1 MGKEVHFSAMEPNAD
16 SNSRTTARS
25 WDIRDPHQIEPSA
38 RIARQMLTDHITKGL
53 NREERLVL
61 ILYYYEGLTM
71 AEIGLV
77 LDLSE
82 SRVSQIHKD
91 VLNRLRTRFQKQLG
105 NELVA

>member
-1 MGKEVHFSAMEPNAD
+1 
-16 SNSRTTARS
+16 
-25 WDIRDPHQIEPSA
+25 
-38 RIARQMLTDHITKGL
+38 MLTDHITRGL

-71 AEIGLV
+71 SEIGLV

-91 VLNRLRTRFQKQLG
+91 VLLRLRARFG
-105 NELVA
+105 AMVADELVA